1 MSDAFMA
8 AYSALDARMKIAGRK
23 KLLAKAKFD
32 SSKKMF
38 AVTTELSNKKEESRG
53 HAAH

>member
-1 MSDAFMA
+1 MQ
-8 AYSALDARMKIAGRK
+8 MKVAGRK

-38 AVTTELSNKKEESRG
+38 AITTNLSSKKEESRG
-53 HAAH
+53 HAAY